1 MGKRYSSTGQF
12 DMMLLSRMFDVI
24 LGLILSLQLLRR
36 EQKCDDCH
44 CVCDAKIQIVN
55 DAGLRKV
62 TTSRLLT
69 TTASYK
75 KWKRI
80 FSSLTFIRR
89 VKAKRIFVQPNSGFT
104 IQLRL
109 FHKMGWKIDPIHE
122 KFKMYRM
129 RLAADKMRKA
139 KILPQSCMDLVK
151 SDPALTQSKP
161 EPIVYRCKKCRRI
174 VVAKSNLITHTRVTP
189 PAAATAATASNVATV
204 LSKRNIQ
211 PSAITT
217 TSAIVH
223 ATNENRAS
231 ADEECELE
239 TKMNAQLA
247 LHSTTNS
254 DRSVDMFDQHQPRCR
269 EILFI
274 EPLAWMV
281 DVCKQTQGKL
291 NCPQCQSKLGSF
303 SWINGCVCPCG
314 KNVSPAFYLVP
325 SKVELSHSVKNVEI
339 TV

>member
-1 MGKRYSSTGQF
+1 M
-12 DMMLLSRMFDVI
+12 
-24 LGLILSLQLLRR
+24 
-36 EQKCDDCH
+36 
-44 CVCDAKIQIVN
+44 
-55 DAGLRKV
+55 
-62 TTSRLLT
+62 
-69 TTASYK
+69 
-75 KWKRI
+75 
-80 FSSLTFIRR
+80 
-89 VKAKRIFVQPNSGFT
+89 

-109 FHKMGWKIDPIHE
+109 FHKMGWKIDSSHE
-122 KFKMYRM
+122 KFKVYRM
-129 RLAADKMRKA
+129 RLAADKVRKA

-174 VVAKSNLITHTRVTP
+174 IAAKSNLITHTRHTPAVTAVISAP
-189 PAAATAATASNVATV
+189 SN
-204 LSKRNIQ
+204 IP

-223 ATNENRAS
+223 ATNEHITS
-231 ADEECELE
+231 ADRMSELV
-239 TKMNAQLA
+239 TKLDAQLGVN
-247 LHSTTNS
+247 SSNSS
-254 DRSVDMFDQHQPRCR
+254 DRSVEGPNQQQRCK

-291 NCPQCQSKLGSF
+291 NCPKCQSKLGNF
-303 SWINGCVCPCG
+303 TWINGCNCPCG

>member
-1 MGKRYSSTGQF
+1 
-12 DMMLLSRMFDVI
+12 MFV
-24 LGLILSLQLLRR
+24 R
-36 EQKCDDCH
+36 
-44 CVCDAKIQIVN
+44 
-55 DAGLRKV
+55 
-62 TTSRLLT
+62 
-69 TTASYK
+69 
-75 KWKRI
+75 
-80 FSSLTFIRR
+80 
-89 VKAKRIFVQPNSGFT
+89 PNAGFT

-109 FHKMGWKIDPIHE
+109 FHKMGWRIDPFHE
-122 KFKMYRM
+122 KYKVYRM
-129 RLAADKMRKA
+129 RLAADKVRKA

-151 SDPALTQSKP
+151 PDPALTQSKP

-174 VVAKSNLITHTRVTP
+174 VAAKSNLLTHTRVSP
-189 PAAATAATASNVATV
+189 VAAAIIPAP
-204 LSKRNIQ
+204 NIA

-223 ATNENRAS
+223 ATNEHSTS
-231 ADEECELE
+231 ANLMSDLV
-239 TKMNAQLA
+239 TKMNTQLGV
-247 LHSTTNS
+247 HSANSS
-254 DRSVDMFDQHQPRCR
+254 DRSVDLPDLQHPRCE

-291 NCPQCQSKLGSF
+291 NCPKCQSKLGNF
-303 SWINGCVCPCG
+303 TWINGCNCPCG